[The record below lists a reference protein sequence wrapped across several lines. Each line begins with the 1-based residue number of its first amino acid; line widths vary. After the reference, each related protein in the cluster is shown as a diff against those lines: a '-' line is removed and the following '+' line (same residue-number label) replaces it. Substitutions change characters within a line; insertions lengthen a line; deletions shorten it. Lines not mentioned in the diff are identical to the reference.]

1 MSSQQNT
8 TIWIRPEELERS
20 GPGRRPGYSRAQITQ
35 AAVKVADEEGM
46 DAATMRRIAAELGTG
61 AMSLYRYVTGRD
73 DLVDLMID
81 AVLGEIELPARP
93 SGDWRCDLSL
103 VAEQTRAVGLRHPW
117 QIALANR
124 RPTLGPNSLR
134 VQEFAMSALDGFGLD
149 IDEIASLVGMVSDY
163 AHSAVHREIGWLE
176 EARRTGMDMAEWMSG
191 YVGPYVA
198 RIVACGQY
206 PMFNRSIRQAR
217 IPHLPPE
224 ARFRYGLDHVL
235 NGIAA
240 GLPGQRRQAVPAPD
254 EAQHSCAQ
262 HRQAD
267 PS

>member
-1 MSSQQNT
+1 MSSHENT
-8 TIWIRPEELERS
+8 TIWMRPEELERS
-20 GPGRRPGYSRAQITQ
+20 GPGRRPGYSRAKIIE
-35 AAVKVADEEGM
+35 AAVKVADVEGL
-46 DAATMRRIAAELGTG
+46 DAATMRRIAVELGTG
-61 AMSLYRYVTGRD
+61 AMSLYRYVTSRD

-81 AVLGEIELPARP
+81 AALGEIDLPARP
-93 SGDWRCDLSL
+93 SGDWRSDLSL
-103 VAEQTRAVGLRHPW
+103 VAEETRAVGLRHPW
-117 QIALANR
+117 QITLANR

-176 EARRTGMDMAEWMSG
+176 EARRTGMDMAQWMSG

-240 GLPGQRRQAVPAPD
+240 SLPAQSRQAVPVPD
-254 EAQHSCAQ
+254 GAQPSCAQ
-262 HRQAD
+262 H